1 MEKVIKPSP
10 VMMLAFGLVAAVTGG
25 IIALDVKTGGTPE
38 DNLVLVCIGASICFI
53 VYLIIFIFK
62 KRIKFDFDT
71 FTVRGNTYRFSQ
83 ISDVVIGYRLSVN
96 PHYRRRTLRIISRE
110 QTIRVYV
117 HGESVF
123 SFTKDDIGADDF
135 IALLKKHRIK
145 FTVKNSLKDW
155 KGIIE

>member
-25 IIALDVKTGGTPE
+25 IIALDAGTGGTPE

-96 PHYRRRTLRIISRE
+96 PHYRRRRLRIISRE

-145 FTVKNSLKDW
+145 FTVRNSLKDW
-155 KGIIE
+155 KGVIE